1 MRLDFEIKINKL
13 YGLNVALRSSELSLK
28 RKIEDI
34 EATML
39 EYKERNKVQAEEI
52 VMLRS
57 CKL

>member
-13 YGLNVALRSSELSLK
+13 YGLNVALRSSEFK